1 MLRIILEFDDV
12 VAIVITAHQMGLRAA
27 SHPPDMLDRQSHGA
41 MLASQSQLS
50 KRIVP
55 LSHKILQ
62 TQIKIVPEWHKIRRN
77 D

>member
-1 MLRIILEFDDV
+1 M
-12 VAIVITAHQMGLRAA
+12 AH
-27 SHPPDMLDRQSHGA
+27 

-62 TQIKIVPEWHKIRRN
+62 TQIKIVPERHKIKRV